1 MSIIID
7 NNDKYMEKKVIESL
21 KELGFKGNEI
31 KVYIS
36 LTQLGE
42 ATASQVARKADIP
55 RTTAISILEKL
66 KGDNY
71 LTTNRYKGTT
81 YYWIE
86 SPKTIIDSFENKIDV
101 AKKLGTFLTDLYRS
115 EANFPYAK
123 VYDTKSGIKQF
134 IEKVISN
141 TRKKSI
147 IYTIDAPSRGN
158 YTKIYSENIEN
169 TLVKQ
174 KIKKEIVT
182 YTLVPFGSF
191 SGIADHK
198 TESQIIK
205 IREMPAGI
213 SFLASFWFVND
224 MIVHFSGNP
233 PFIAAIKHEAIAR
246 SMKSVYDFLWNISEA
261 KN

>member
-1 MSIIID
+1 
-7 NNDKYMEKKVIESL
+7 
-21 KELGFKGNEI
+21 
-31 KVYIS
+31 
-36 LTQLGE
+36 
-42 ATASQVARKADIP
+42 VAKKADMP

-66 KGDNY
+66 KGENY
-71 LTTNRYKGTT
+71 LATNRYKGVT
-81 YYWIE
+81 YYWVE
-86 SPKTIIDSFENKIDV
+86 SPQTIVDSFENKVDA
-101 AKKLGTFLTDLYRS
+101 AKGLNGLLIDLYRS
-115 EANFPYAK
+115 EANFPFAK

-169 TLVKQ
+169 TMVMQ
-174 KIKKEIVT
+174 KKKKDIVT

-191 SGIADHK
+191 SQIADYK
-198 TESQIIK
+198 TESQTIK

-213 SFLASFWFVND
+213 NFFASLWLVND

-233 PFIAAIKHEAIAR
+233 PFVAAIKHEAIVS